1 MKSLTIK
8 ISDSGSNHCCAICGE
23 YLGPAQGPGLHLAD
37 SGHRVCRQCG
47 KHHAPHLVALVD
59 LAHVAE
65 RVGQSCR
72 HLLVPPMAAL
82 LALASAAED
91 YTAAKPCLHNRAA

>member
-1 MKSLTIK
+1 MERFTIK
-8 ISDSGSNHCCAICGE
+8 VSDEGDNCCCGLCGEFMGSTPGPRLHLDSG
-23 YLGPAQGPGLHLAD
+23 D
-37 SGHRVCRQCG
+37 TVCRRCG
-47 KHHAPHLVALVD
+47 KRHAPHLMALVD
-59 LAHVAE
+59 LAQVAE

-72 HLLVPPMAAL
+72 HLLVPPMEVL